1 MTDDQLSPT
10 ETDALLETVIA
21 QLEEKTLDK
30 DDRRLLAQMIDGLG
44 DKRGMV
50 RLSFAEALGQVGQP
64 AVPLLLDAL
73 GNHEDVVVR
82 RAAGKTL
89 TIISDPIAVPHL
101 ICALLN
107 DPDTVVK
114 GSVIGAL
121 AKTGKASV
129 PALLDILA
137 SPDYPETAK
146 GHAAWAL
153 SFIGMAAKEELYQA
167 IDSPVP
173 EIRCAVVGAISN
185 FAEEEPDDRAFTIV
199 INALKDST
207 SIVRCEAAATIGKLA
222 YQPALTNLIEL
233 LQHEDGDS
241 RKTAAFALM
250 KLAMGE
256 AISPLQTALTKETE
270 ERVKKAIV
278 LAISQL
284 ERDEDW

>member
-1 MTDDQLSPT
+1 MTNDLSET
-10 ETDALLETVIA
+10 ETDALLEAVIA

-30 DDRRLLAQMIDGLG
+30 DDRRLLAQMVDGLG

-50 RLSFAEALGQVGQP
+50 RLSFAEALGQVGKP

-73 GNHEDVVVR
+73 DNHEDVVVR

-89 TIISDPIAVPHL
+89 TLISDPIAVPHL
-101 ICALLN
+101 IRALLN

-114 GSVIGAL
+114 GSAIGAL

-129 PALLDILA
+129 SALLDILA

-167 IDSPVP
+167 IDSSVP
-173 EIRCAVVGAISN
+173 EVRCAVVGAISN
-185 FAEEEPDDRAFTIV
+185 FAEEEPHNRAFTIL
-199 INALKDST
+199 IDALKDSA

-233 LQHEDGDS
+233 LQHEDEDS
-241 RKTAAFALM
+241 RRTAAFALM
-250 KLAMGE
+250 KLSIGD
-256 AISPLQTALTKETE
+256 AIAPLQNALITETE
-270 ERVKKAIV
+270 EGVKKAIV